1 MSAIL
6 LDGKACAQV
15 VRAELKEG
23 IQTLAG
29 KGVRPG
35 LAVILVGDN
44 PASASYVASKT
55 KACTELGM
63 VGETLTY
70 PESVSHAELMA
81 RVRKLNADGRYHG
94 ILIQLPLPNH
104 LDSPALLEAI
114 VPEKDV
120 DCLHPHNVGRL
131 LLGRPVFAPC
141 TPAGIIELLVRNGI
155 EVSGKHV
162 VIVGRSNIVGKPLA
176 AMLIQKARGG
186 NSTVTLCHTGS
197 GDLSRYTR
205 SADILVAAMGKA
217 EFITGEMIKPGAV
230 VVDVGMNRIPDSAK
244 RSGYR
249 LVGDVH
255 FDSAQ
260 EVASAITP
268 VPGGVGPMTV
278 TMLVANTVKA
288 ATLFAEGQRTHP

>member
-1 MSAIL
+1 MSAII
-6 LDGKACAQV
+6 LDGKACAQA
-15 VRAELKEG
+15 VRGELKEG
-23 IQTLAG
+23 IQALAG
-29 KGVRPG
+29 RGVRPG

-55 KACTELGM
+55 KACAELGM
-63 VGETLTY
+63 LGETLSF
-70 PESVSHAELMA
+70 PEKVSQDSLLRLIAKMST
-81 RVRKLNADGRYHG
+81 DTRYHG

-155 EVSGKHV
+155 EASGKHA

-176 AMLIQKARGG
+176 AMLIQKGRGG

-230 VVDVGMNRIPDSAK
+230 VVDVGMNRIPDFAK

-255 FDSAQ
+255 FDSAK

-288 ATLFAEGQRTHP
+288 ATLFAEGQRTYP

>member
-1 MSAIL
+1 MSAVL
-6 LDGKACAQV
+6 LDGKACAQA

-63 VGETLTY
+63 LGETLSF
-70 PESVSHAELMA
+70 PERVSQDSLLGLVA
-81 RVRKLNADGRYHG
+81 KLNADTRYHG
-94 ILIQLPLPNH
+94 VLIQLPLPSH

-114 VPEKDV
+114 APEKDV

-186 NSTVTLCHTGS
+186 NATVTLCHTGS

-217 EFITGEMIKPGAV
+217 EFIRGEMIKPGAV

-255 FDSAQ
+255 FDSAK

-288 ATLFAEGQRTHP
+288 ATLFAEGRRTHP

>member
-1 MSAIL
+1 MSAII
-6 LDGKACAQV
+6 LDGKACAQA
-15 VRAELKEG
+15 VRGELKEG
-23 IQTLAG
+23 IQALAG
-29 KGVRPG
+29 RGVRPG

-55 KACTELGM
+55 KACAELGM
-63 VGETLTY
+63 LGETLSF
-70 PESVSHAELMA
+70 PEKVSQDSLLRLIAKMST
-81 RVRKLNADGRYHG
+81 DTRYHG

-155 EVSGKHV
+155 EASGKHA

-176 AMLIQKARGG
+176 AMLIQKGRGG

-255 FDSAQ
+255 FDSAK

-288 ATLFAEGQRTHP
+288 ATLFAEGQRTYP

>member
-63 VGETLTY
+63 LGETLSF
-70 PESVSHAELMA
+70 PEGVSQDSLLGL
-81 RVRKLNADGRYHG
+81 VTKLNADTRYHG
-94 ILIQLPLPNH
+94 ILIQLPLPSH

-176 AMLIQKARGG
+176 VMLIQKARGG
-186 NSTVTLCHTGS
+186 NATVTLCHTGS

-217 EFITGEMIKPGAV
+217 EFITGEMIKSGAV

-255 FDSAQ
+255 FDSAK

-278 TMLVANTVKA
+278 TMLLANTVKA
-288 ATLFAEGQRTHP
+288 ATLFAKGQRTHL

>member
-1 MSAIL
+1 MSAII
-6 LDGKACAQV
+6 LDGKACAQA
-15 VRAELKEG
+15 VRGELKEG
-23 IQTLAG
+23 IQALAG
-29 KGVRPG
+29 RGVRPG

-55 KACTELGM
+55 KACAELGM
-63 VGETLTY
+63 LGETLSF
-70 PESVSHAELMA
+70 PEKVSQDSLLRLIAKM
-81 RVRKLNADGRYHG
+81 NTDTRYHG

-104 LDSPALLEAI
+104 LDSPVLLEAI

-155 EVSGKHV
+155 EASGKHA

-176 AMLIQKARGG
+176 AMLIQKGRGG

-217 EFITGEMIKPGAV
+217 EFITGKMIKPEAV

-255 FDSAQ
+255 FDSAK

-288 ATLFAEGQRTHP
+288 ATLFAEGQRTYP

>member
-1 MSAIL
+1 MNAVL
-6 LDGKACAQV
+6 LDGKACAQAV
-15 VRAELKEG
+15 QDELKEG

-29 KGVRPG
+29 KGIRPG

-63 VGETLTY
+63 LGETLSF
-70 PESVSHAELMA
+70 PDRVSQDVLLRLVAKM
-81 RVRKLNADGRYHG
+81 NADVRYHG

-114 VPEKDV
+114 APDKDV
-120 DCLHPHNVGRL
+120 DCFHPRNVGRL
-131 LLGRPVFAPC
+131 LLGRPVLAPC
-141 TPAGIIELLVRNGI
+141 TPAGIIKLLVRNGI
-155 EVSGKHV
+155 EISGKHV

-176 AMLIQKARGG
+176 AMLIQKVRGG
-186 NSTVTLCHTGS
+186 NATVTLCHTGS

-217 EFITGEMIKPGAV
+217 EFIRGEMIKPGSV

-255 FDSAQ
+255 FDSAK

-288 ATLFAEGQRTHP
+288 ATLFAEGQRPHP